1 MKVLTIAGAN
11 LRRFVRDRSNVFFVF
26 IMPIGIVLLIGAQF
40 GGDFSPKLGVHLAGE
55 GPVTVR
61 LAEALDAS
69 EDITTVAYQS
79 ENDMLLAVERGTL
92 SAGVSASTDLD
103 AALAGGGTARV
114 GFISRPDGLG
124 PQLQTVVSAAVA
136 IAIEEETAVRF
147 ATERGAVSGEA
158 SAAATV
164 AAGSAADLEV
174 ETVTTGDSLFPSDMG
189 QFDIGASSQLVL
201 FMFLTGVTGA
211 VALIQSRKYGVT
223 TRMLGTPTSVAS
235 IIGGEA
241 LGRYAVV
248 LVQGLYIVAA
258 TVIAFGVDWGDP
270 IGVAVVM
277 LAFAVVGAG
286 AAMLFGTVFRNE
298 QQVGGVGVLAGL
310 GLAAI
315 GGSMLPLELFSPTME
330 RVARFTPHAWA
341 NDAFA
346 ELVRHDGT
354 VVDVLPQVGVL
365 LAFGVVLLALAAWR
379 MRAVITRP

>member
-1 MKVLTIAGAN
+1 
-11 LRRFVRDRSNVFFVF
+11 
-26 IMPIGIVLLIGAQF
+26 
-40 GGDFSPKLGVHLAGE
+40 
-55 GPVTVR
+55 
-61 LAEALDAS
+61 
-69 EDITTVAYQS
+69 
-79 ENDMLLAVERGTL
+79 
-92 SAGVSASTDLD
+92 
-103 AALAGGGTARV
+103 
-114 GFISRPDGLG
+114 
-124 PQLQTVVSAAVA
+124 
-136 IAIEEETAVRF
+136 
-147 ATERGAVSGEA
+147 
-158 SAAATV
+158 
-164 AAGSAADLEV
+164 
-174 ETVTTGDSLFPSDMG
+174 MG